1 MSAAIPIALAGGA
14 MSALCYG
21 SALIGTLG
29 ALLLV
34 LLSQLPLFL
43 VGLNQGTRGVLAAGV
58 AGALVMVLLVGLT
71 AGGNYAITNA
81 LPAFVVVR
89 QSTLSRRHAD
99 GRIEWY
105 PPGLTMLWLS
115 LYAGLVFLVL
125 VLLFAGAEGGLE
137 GELRRLFAEIQEHFA
152 FAPMQ
157 PGARQML
164 DVLVTMMPGLGA
176 SSWLLI
182 TAANAA
188 LAQGML
194 VRFGQQLRPSPALTS
209 YALPLWFAAA
219 VAAAVATGLSL
230 SGDSGFI
237 GKNLGLILAMP
248 YFFAGLAVIHALALR
263 SGAKLGMFV
272 LLYVTLGVVV
282 VILSWLAI
290 LVLAALGFVD
300 QIIGL
305 RRRLA
310 RSKGGSSGN
319 WE

>member
-1 MSAAIPIALAGGA
+1 